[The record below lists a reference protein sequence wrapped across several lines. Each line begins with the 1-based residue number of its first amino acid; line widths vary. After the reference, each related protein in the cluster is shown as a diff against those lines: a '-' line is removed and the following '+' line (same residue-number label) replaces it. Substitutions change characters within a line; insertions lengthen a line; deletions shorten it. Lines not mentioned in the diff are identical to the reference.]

1 MYQNQSASE
10 VSIKVGI
17 DVKRKEV
24 EIDAKNWNE
33 IIFVSMIFIF
43 VLIIF
48 FGIISFLNKH
58 KALGLFKRFK
68 NDEPVKNQFKPGYT
82 KIFLF
87 KFLKKPV

>member
-1 MYQNQSASE
+1 MYQNQSATE

-48 FGIISFLNKH
+48 FGIICFLNKH
-58 KALGLFKRFK
+58 KA
-68 NDEPVKNQFKPGYT
+68 
-82 KIFLF
+82 
-87 KFLKKPV
+87 